1 MLDSQ
6 NYRQVQVKQQS
17 LRGFSL
23 QPKAALN
30 DIVEGARLWRVWLSL
45 SWQEFVSTYRR
56 SIIGVFWVMLSFAAF
71 VFIKLTIFSSL
82 LGADDVRYYDA
93 YLVIGFFMW
102 VYSQQVIMT
111 APDTFVS
118 SSGWIRSEA
127 LPLSTYIYKMVMREI
142 YNLFFTFAVVVIA
155 LVYLQYP
162 VEIQALYAVPAI
174 LFLLLNAFAIKLLL
188 GIIGARV
195 RDITHLVK
203 AIMLPM
209 MFLTPIFWMPSQMP
223 NLMKVLWW
231 NPLFHAI
238 EIFRA
243 PILDGEFPTE
253 SWIFMGVVFAIVS
266 VSGFL
271 LFARLRQR
279 IVFWF

>member
-6 NYRQVQVKQQS
+6 NYRQIQATQKS
-17 LRGFSL
+17 LNGFRM
-23 QPKAALN
+23 QPKAALD
-30 DIVEGARLWRVWLSL
+30 DIVQGAKLWRVWLSL

-56 SIIGVFWVMLSFAAF
+56 SLIGVFWVMLSFAAF

-118 SSGWIRSEA
+118 SGGWIRSEA

-142 YNLFFTFAVVVIA
+142 YNLLFTFVVVIIA

-162 VEIQALYAVPAI
+162 VDIKSLYAVPAI

-188 GIIGARV
+188 GIIGARI

-243 PILDGEFPTE
+243 PILDGEFPVE

-271 LFARLRQR
+271 LFSRLRQR

>member
-6 NYRQVQVKQQS
+6 NYRKVQAKQQS
-17 LRGFSL
+17 LSGFSL
-23 QPKAALN
+23 QPKAAFD
-30 DIVEGARLWRVWLSL
+30 DIVQGAKLWRVWLSL
-45 SWQEFVSTYRR
+45 SWQEFISTYRR

-102 VYSQQVIMT
+102 VYSQQAIMT

-118 SSGWIRSEA
+118 ASGWIRSEA
-127 LPLSTYIYKMVMREI
+127 LPLSTYVYKMVMREI
-142 YNLFFTFAVVVIA
+142 YNLLFTFVVVIIA
-155 LVYLQYP
+155 LIYLQYP
-162 VEIQALYAVPAI
+162 VKIQALYAVPATV
-174 LFLLLNAFAIKLLL
+174 FLLLNAFAIKLLL

-203 AIMLPM
+203 AVMLPM

-271 LFARLRQR
+271 LFSRLRQR

>member
-1 MLDSQ
+1 MLDTQ
-6 NYRQVQVKQQS
+6 NYRPVKQQS
-17 LRGFSL
+17 LRGFQL
-23 QPKAALN
+23 QPRQALD
-30 DIVEGARLWRVWLSL
+30 DIVQGAGLWRIWLSL

-102 VYSQQVIMT
+102 VYAQQAIMT

-118 SSGWIRSEA
+118 AGGWIRSEA

-142 YNLFFTFAVVVIA
+142 YNLAFTFAVVVIA
-155 LVYLQYP
+155 LIYLQYP
-162 VEIQALYAVPAI
+162 VGIEAAYSFLAV
-174 LFLLLNAFAIKLLL
+174 LFLLMNAFAIKLLL
-188 GIIGARV
+188 GIIGARM
-195 RDITHLVK
+195 RDLSHLVK

-209 MFLTPIFWMPSQMP
+209 MFLTPIFWLPSQMP
-223 NLMKVLWW
+223 DLMKVLWW

-243 PILDGEFPTE
+243 PILDKTFPTE
-253 SWIFMGVVFAIVS
+253 SWIFMGVVFAIVAS
-266 VSGFL
+266 SGFL